1 MTITIDSAGRIVIPK
16 ALRDALGLRE
26 GVPLS
31 VTSDGIGVRI
41 ELVRE
46 GGRVVDRDGHL
57 VVESSSGRQVT
68 DEEIRQAMDAG
79 RR

>member
-1 MTITIDSAGRIVIPK
+1 MTITIDGAGRIVIPK
-16 ALRDALGLRE
+16 ALRDELGLRE

-46 GGRVVDRDGHL
+46 GGRVVDRNGRL

-68 DEEIRQAMDAG
+68 DEEIRQAIDAG